1 MTINFMID
9 IEAHEATEH
18 AYTACELLE
27 HRVATI
33 LRADHNHIGKKNVFH
48 KYHISRSINK
58 EMRLRKS
65 MKLDPKGSGPRH
77 DILKVNLLKSYRQ

>member
-33 LRADHNHIGKKNVFH
+33 LRADHNHIGKKKCV
-48 KYHISRSINK
+48 S
-58 EMRLRKS
+58 
-65 MKLDPKGSGPRH
+65 
-77 DILKVNLLKSYRQ
+77 